1 MSPRP
6 WLSPFLQ
13 PAAPELAIV
22 LVAPLSMTAVCP
34 GGAGGPQCAL
44 TKPGVLQEVWVGHF
58 PPPGTKALSRVC
70 GDRPGLVS

>member
-44 TKPGVLQEVWVGHF
+44 TKPGVLQEVWALGTSLLLAQRLCPGSVG
-58 PPPGTKALSRVC
+58 TDLAW
-70 GDRPGLVS
+70 